1 MIQLPAVT
9 LNPAPGAQFTP
20 YENHYENVTI
30 PELPYNWSESHSRL
44 PWFFQSDEQ
53 FGRHRFST
61 RWQTEEQYQVG
72 MQKYY
77 SLMTEVDQA
86 CREIVEFLEE
96 EKVLDDTLVIF
107 TTDNGL
113 FHGAHG
119 LAGKWYPYQESIR

>member
-1 MIQLPAVT
+1 M
-9 LNPAPGAQFTP
+9 
-20 YENHYENVTI
+20 
-30 PELPYNWSESHSRL
+30 
-44 PWFFQSDEQ
+44 
-53 FGRHRFST
+53 
-61 RWQTEEQYQVG
+61 EQYQIG

-96 EKVLDDTLVIF
+96 EKILDDTLVIF